1 LLTGN
6 DVVIKGYVSL
16 LAGIGILFSCP
27 ISGARAQPNL
37 ETDVAPVLK
46 TFCFSCHGGAKPK
59 ADLALDK
66 LTPHIEK
73 NAEVWHGVM
82 ERISDGSMPPKGK
95 DRPSAAQVKAVSDWV
110 AAELISFQATKAA
123 RSGRTRLRR
132 LNRIEYVNTI
142 RDLLGVD
149 VDIESLPE
157 DGIASGF
164 DNVDGA
170 LDLSANLLERYLES
184 ADNALEATFVKGA
197 KPQATKRHLD
207 MVPLAKQITK
217 TMKPMPRYGVSTQI
231 RGNDVLFIGAN
242 EVSKPLLESKAAQTG
257 RYRFRISANAVRFDS
272 KPMTLILYAGN
283 YGGGVQGL
291 MTRPIGMFDVAD
303 KPTIVEFTER
313 LTAKESVRI
322 FPHGMPNMYM
332 KVPENYAGPG
342 LAMQWVEVEGPL
354 VDVWPPAATTRLLA
368 GVDLSK
374 GTLTDAQTILQKFAP
389 RAFRR
394 PLKDGELAPFVNI
407 VKTRLAKGRTFEDA
421 LRVGLKGVLCS
432 PHFLYLPAAPGK
444 LNDFDLATRLSYFL
458 WSTTPDDSLA
468 DLAAKGSLAQ
478 PEVLRQQVER
488 MLHDPKVHAFTE
500 NFTGQWLSLRK
511 LKDTIPDKKLY
522 PDFDEFLE
530 LSMPRE
536 THLFFEEILKNDRS
550 VLEFVHADWSM
561 LNGRLAALYGI
572 PDVHG
577 SGFRKVKLPPGSHR
591 GGVMTQSAVLRVTAN
606 GTNTSPVTRGTWVLD
621 RILGT
626 PAPPPPQD
634 VPAIEPD
641 IRGAKT
647 IREQLA
653 KHREIASCANCHAK
667 IDPAGNALENF
678 DVIGGWREFYR
689 VVPGKG
695 WKQVKIDAPV
705 HARSVGVGKGPP
717 VQAADELPGGR
728 KFADVDGFK
737 KLVLENPDQFARNLT
752 QKLLVY
758 GTGHGIELADRPA
771 VETIVAEVR
780 AKNYGFRTLV
790 HAIVQSPTFRSK

>member
-1 LLTGN
+1 MFIKSGVLL
-6 DVVIKGYVSL
+6 L
-16 LAGIGILFSCP
+16 GIGVLFLCP
-27 ISGARAQPNL
+27 MSGVHAQH
-37 ETDVAPVLK
+37 TFDKDVAPVLK
-46 TFCFSCHGGAKPK
+46 TFCFSCHGGTKPK
-59 ADLALDK
+59 ADLTLDR
-66 LTPHIEK
+66 LTPNFEK
-73 NAEVWHGVM
+73 SADIWRGVM

-95 DRPSAAQVKAVSDWV
+95 DRPSAAQAKAVSDW
-110 AAELISFQATKAA
+110 ASAELTSFQTSKAA
-123 RSGRTRLRR
+123 RSGRSRLRR

-142 RDLLGVD
+142 RDLLGVEIE
-149 VDIESLPE
+149 IESLPE

-170 LDLSANLLERYLES
+170 LDLSANLLERYLETG
-184 ADNALEATFVKGA
+184 DNALEATFVKGA
-197 KPQATKRHLD
+197 KPQSTKRHIDL
-207 MVPLAKQITK
+207 VPLAKKMTK
-217 TMKPMPRYGVSTQI
+217 TNKPMPRYGVSTQI
-231 RGNDVLFIGAN
+231 RENEIVFVGAN
-242 EVSKPLLESKAAQTG
+242 EASKPLLESKAGLTG
-257 RYRFRISANAVRFDS
+257 LYRFRISANTVRQER
-272 KPMTLILYAGN
+272 PMTLILYAGN
-283 YGGGVQGL
+283 YGMGVQGL
-291 MTRPIGMFDVAD
+291 LTRPLGMVDVLAR
-303 KPTIVEFTER
+303 PTIAEFSVR
-313 LTAKESVRI
+313 MTAKESIRI

-332 KVPENYAGPG
+332 KVPEDYAGPG

-354 VDVWPPAATTRLLA
+354 VDAWPPAATTRLLA

-374 GTLTDAQTILQKFAP
+374 GTLADAEIILRHFAP

-394 PLKDGELAPFVNI
+394 PLKEGEIAPFVNI
-407 VKTRLAKGRTFEDA
+407 VKTRLAKGRSFEEA
-421 LRVGLKGVLCS
+421 LRVALKGIVCS
-432 PHFLYLPAAPGK
+432 PNFLYMPAAPGK

-458 WSTTPDDSLA
+458 WSTTPDDTLA
-468 DLAAKGSLAQ
+468 DLAGKGSLAR
-478 PEVLRQQVER
+478 PDVLRQQVER
-488 MLHDPKVHAFTE
+488 MLNDSKAHAFTE
-500 NFTGQWLSLRK
+500 NFTGQWLSLRN
-511 LKDTIPDKKLY
+511 LKATIPDKKLY

-550 VLEFVHADWSM
+550 VLEFMHADWSM
-561 LNGRLAALYGI
+561 LNGRLATLYGI
-572 PDVHG
+572 SGVHG
-577 SGFRKVKLPPGSHR
+577 SEFRKVQLPKDSHR

-678 DVIGGWREFYR
+678 DVIGGWRTYYR

-695 WKQVKIDAPV
+695 FPQAKIPAPL
-705 HARSVGVGKGPP
+705 HGKAVGIGRGPA

-737 KLVLENPDQFARNLT
+737 RLIMEHPDQFARNLT

-758 GTGHGIELADRPA
+758 GTGHGIEFADRPA
-771 VETIVAEVR
+771 VEAIVAEVR
-780 AKNYGFRTLV
+780 AKNYGFRTMV
-790 HAIVQSPTFRSK
+790 HAIVQSSTFRSK

>member
-1 LLTGN
+1 MRRS
-6 DVVIKGYVSL
+6 VIL
-16 LAGIGILFSCP
+16 LAGILFFCVASD
-27 ISGARAQPNL
+27 SRAQP
-37 ETDVAPVLK
+37 TFDADVAPVLK
-46 TFCFSCHGGAKPK
+46 TYCFSCHGGAKPK

-66 LTPHIEK
+66 LTPQFDK
-73 NAEVWHGVM
+73 NAEIWRGVM
-82 ERISDGSMPPKGK
+82 DRISDGSMPPKGK
-95 DRPSAAQVKAVSDWV
+95 DRPSAAQGKGVADWV
-110 AAELISFQATKAA
+110 AAELTSFQANKAA

-132 LNRIEYVNTI
+132 LNRIEYGNTI
-142 RDLLGVD
+142 RDLLGVE

-184 ADNALEATFVKGA
+184 ADNALEAAFVRGV
-197 KPQATKRHLD
+197 KPQAAKRHID

-217 TMKPMPRYGVSTQI
+217 TMRPMPRYGMSTQI
-231 RGNDVLFIGAN
+231 RDKEVLFVGAN
-242 EVSKPLLESKAAQTG
+242 EVSKPLLESKAGQAG
-257 RYRFRISANAVRFDS
+257 LFRFRISANAVNQT

-291 MTRPIGMFDVAD
+291 MTRPLGMFDVGD

-313 LTAKESVRI
+313 LSAKESIRI
-322 FPHGMPNMYM
+322 FPYGMPNVYM
-332 KVPENYAGPG
+332 TKVSESYSGPG

-374 GTLTDAQTILQKFAP
+374 ATLADAETILQKFAS

-407 VKTRLAKGRTFEDA
+407 VKSRLAKGRTFEDA

-432 PHFLYLPAAPGK
+432 PNFLYLPAAPGK
-444 LNDFDLATRLSYFL
+444 LNAFDLATRLAYFL
-458 WSTTPDDSLA
+458 WSTTPDDTLSA
-468 DLAAKGSLAQ
+468 LAAKGTLAQ
-478 PEVLRQQVER
+478 PDALRQQVER
-488 MLHDPKVHAFTE
+488 LLNDPKAHAFTE

-577 SGFRKVKLPPGSHR
+577 SEFRKVQLPPNSHR
-591 GGVMTQSAVLRVTAN
+591 GGVITQSAVLRVTAN

-678 DVIGGWREFYR
+678 DVIGGWRTSYR

-695 WKQVKIDAPV
+695 WPQMKIAAPL
-705 HARSVGVGKGPP
+705 HGKAVGVGKGPP
-717 VQAADELPGGR
+717 VQAADELPRGR

-758 GTGHGIELADRPA
+758 GTGHGIEFADRPA

-780 AKNYGFRTLV
+780 AKNYGFRTLI
-790 HAIVQSPTFRSK
+790 HALVQSPTFRSK